1 MNNSNQSING
11 QPLQFDIEPW
21 QKPVNGEELIDDL
34 AASLRSFVVMRTEE
48 AYAIAFWIIHT
59 YFIRPPNCPQ
69 VFDFSPILNISS
81 PERQCGKSTLRELI
95 YELVPRPLNAMNASE
110 SALFRKISSSLPT
123 LLIDEA
129 DTFLRNRG
137 ELAGILNS
145 GYKQDGNVLR
155 QGGKTFEETME
166 FSTWSPKCIAGIG
179 RHLDTLESRCLT
191 IKLKRKKTTEVVDR
205 RNRVL
210 KNDPDYFN
218 DYKRKILRF
227 VKDNESEIISLT
239 PELPMELDD
248 RTLDNWHG
256 IFKIATHIS
265 EAVLEKAK
273 ISAKLLASLKYDD
286 QSISIE
292 LLRDIQQII
301 NRVNQPRYS
310 SSFLVDELKKDLD
323 RPWATYNR
331 SGLSPNNLASLL
343 REFDIYPKQGK
354 IGVDNLRGYD
364 KEMFTETFDR
374 YL

>member
-1 MNNSNQSING
+1 MNNINQSING
-11 QPLQFDIEPW
+11 QPLLFDIEPW
-21 QKPVNGEELIDDL
+21 QEPVNGEELVDDL
-34 AASLRSFVVMRTEE
+34 ATSLHSFVIMREEE

-59 YFIRPPNCPQ
+59 YFIRPPSYPQ
-69 VFDFSPILNISS
+69 VFEFSPILNISS

-95 YELVPRPLNAMNASE
+95 HELVPRPLNVMNASE

-137 ELAGILNS
+137 ELTGILNS
-145 GYKQDGNVLR
+145 GYKQDGNILR
-155 QGGKTFEETME
+155 QGGKNYEETIE

-179 RHLDTLESRCLT
+179 RLLDTLESRCLT
-191 IKLKRKKTTEVVDR
+191 IRLKRKRTSEAVDR
-205 RNRVL
+205 RNKVL
-210 KNDPDYFN
+210 KNDPNYFTN
-218 DYKRKILRF
+218 YKRKILRF
-227 VKDNESEIISLT
+227 SQDNESAIITLT
-239 PELPMELDD
+239 PEMPMELDD
-248 RTLDNWHG
+248 RTQDNWHG
-256 IFKIATHIS
+256 IFKVANFIS
-265 EAVLEKAK
+265 EAALEKAK
-273 ISAKLLASLKYDD
+273 TSAKLLASLKYDD

-310 SSFLVDELKKDLD
+310 SSFLADELKKDLD